1 MSTPLAIIAG
11 IPLGVYRRSRKKLT
25 RPGWQ
30 IRVIPGS
37 HDRRADLR
45 RVWTRVMNAADG
57 APAAGVHLLLAH
69 DLEDERPKFVELKS
83 RSHRATWLPRELSG
97 RYGQPEFR
105 TAVDEVLVFEECWR
119 DRIRPYI
126 SSPLLLPETAFSAQH
141 SVRDVWSRSRDVSRG
156 RDSLDAVQNAILR
169 FRDIHRQHGA
179 WHDTNQVVFAHATTP
194 HGSHGLLSWQDR
206 KLTCHLPPGFHFDVA
221 HFRRRRFQVYDRDG
235 TIHRFS
241 HYTNIDPHGFLR
253 GGR

>member
-1 MSTPLAIIAG
+1 MDPSDE
-11 IPLGVYRRSRKKLT
+11 RS
-25 RPGWQ
+25 GW
-30 IRVIPGS
+30 
-37 HDRRADLR
+37 
-45 RVWTRVMNAADG
+45 

-83 RSHRATWLPRELSG
+83 RSHRATRLPRGLSG

-126 SSPLLLPETAFSAQH
+126 NSPLLLPETAFSAQH
-141 SVRDVWSRSRDVSRG
+141 SVREVWSRSRNVSQG
-156 RDSLDAVQNAILR
+156 RDSLDAVQNAIFR

-179 WHDTNQVVFAHATTP
+179 WHDTNQMVFAHAATP
-194 HGSHGLLSWQDR
+194 HGSPGLLPWQDR

-221 HFRRRRFQVYDRDG
+221 HFAVADFRCTIG
-235 TIHRFS
+235 TGRYTGSATIRISIHTVPCVAAVRAGTERPS
-241 HYTNIDPHGFLR
+241 A
-253 GGR
+253 